1 MWNTDFPAATI
12 ALFHPPQKESAMSNP
27 YQSPQPFPSGPLA
40 GMPGGEDRE
49 KMKSIA
55 RYQRLVIFALLA
67 NIGLNIV
74 SFAARGAMGGQG
86 GIIFSLVILV
96 AALAVIAF
104 SITSMFLLANTL
116 HNPIVG
122 VLCAC
127 LMIIPC
133 VSLITLL
140 IINQQAT
147 TFLTSRGVKVGFM
160 GVDPN
165 SI

>member
-1 MWNTDFPAATI
+1 MR
-12 ALFHPPQKESAMSNP
+12 SV
-27 YQSPQPFPSGPLA
+27 
-40 GMPGGEDRE
+40 
-49 KMKSIA
+49 A
-55 RYQRLVIFALLA
+55 RYQRLVIYALLA

-74 SFAARGAMGGQG
+74 SFAAQGAMGGQG
-86 GIIFSLVILV
+86 SIIVSLVILA
-96 AALAVIAF
+96 AALGVIAF

-116 HNPIVG
+116 HNPAIG
-122 VLCAC
+122 VVCAI

-133 VSLITLL
+133 IALITLL
-140 IINQQAT
+140 VINQQAT